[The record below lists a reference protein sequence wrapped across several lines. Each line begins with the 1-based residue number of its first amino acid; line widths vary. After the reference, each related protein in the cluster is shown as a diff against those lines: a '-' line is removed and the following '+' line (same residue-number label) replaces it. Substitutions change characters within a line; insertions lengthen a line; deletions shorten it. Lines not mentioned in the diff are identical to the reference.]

1 MKKVFGLLL
10 IPALL
15 VSLAACGGTDQ
26 PEGPDNPG
34 NNETFEDKLFD
45 GIGAA
50 FDESLGYYNEHP
62 SVIQEG
68 GKRWLYYTR
77 NTVKYDDKTDSIA
90 VREGTLSGG
99 KWTYGEA
106 KTCVTVSASGWDSGN
121 VFGADV
127 VKGSF
132 TYGGEAFSYLMAYS
146 GTDRTDRKDAEIG
159 LAVAKTPAG
168 DWVKVGTKPLL
179 PFDSTEW
186 DNVGLTT
193 YPGNIEASLV
203 SFDKAGKVY
212 LFYEESEL
220 FKSNYVC
227 ELDCSNLDA
236 IVRGGRK
243 VVETTGVS
251 DLGTSNPLLYG
262 ADFIY
267 DEEGESFFALRET
280 RTTATANPVA
290 ADTVQLLRASKNVL
304 TQIDQG
310 IATGAPTVWWS
321 KVGDDIDGDATA
333 DLTDANKIFGYK
345 RIFSPCIV
353 SDEYG
358 RLSEYGSLDI
368 MFTTQACEGDERL
381 PADRADA
388 YRFSQMIH
396 TLTVT
401 Y

>member
-1 MKKVFGLLL
+1 MKKLIGLLMVPVFL
-10 IPALL
+10 IP
-15 VSLAACGGTDQ
+15 LAACGVTQ
-26 PEGPDNPG
+26 PEEPG
-34 NNETFEDKLFD
+34 ETFESKCFD
-45 GIGAA
+45 GIGAV
-50 FDESLGYYNEHP
+50 FDESMGYYNEHP
-62 SVIQEG
+62 SVLQEG
-68 GKRWLYYTR
+68 AKRWLYYTR
-77 NTVKYDDKTDSIA
+77 NTVKYDDRTDSIA

-99 KWTYGEA
+99 TWKYGEA
-106 KTCVTVSASGWDSGN
+106 KTCITVSATGWDSGN

-132 TYGGEAFSYLMAYS
+132 TYGGEAYSYLMAYS

-159 LAVAKTPAG
+159 LAVSKSPDG
-168 DWVKVGTKPLL
+168 DWIKVGTAPLL

-203 SFDKAGKVY
+203 SYDKAGKVY

-227 ELDCSNLDA
+227 ELDCSDLDR
-236 IVRGGRK
+236 IVKGGRK
-243 VVETTGVS
+243 VIETTGVS

-262 ADFIY
+262 ADFVY
-267 DEEGESFFALRET
+267 DEEGKEFYSVREV
-280 RTTATANPVA
+280 RTTATANPVV
-290 ADTVQLLRASKNVL
+290 ADGVQLFRASETVL
-304 TQIDQG
+304 TEIKQG
-310 IATGAPTVWWS
+310 IAVQPPADWWS
-321 KVGDDIDGDATA
+321 RIGGDIDSDATA
-333 DLTDANKIFGYK
+333 DLTDPNRIFGYQ

-358 RLSEYGSLDI
+358 RLPEYGSLDVL
-368 MFTTQACEGDERL
+368 FTTQTCEGDERL
-381 PADRADA
+381 PSDRADA

-396 TLTVT
+396 ALTVT